1 MKELNQFAYLVMR
14 SLIHFMPLQSS
25 GTYYAAARLAGAT
38 PPPAH
43 VLSRSIGL
51 QVCLDLVQLYH
62 LMIELSKVV
71 LRC

>member
-1 MKELNQFAYLVMR
+1 
-14 SLIHFMPLQSS
+14 MPLQSS

-51 QVCLDLVQLYH
+51 QVGQNEVLLY
-62 LMIELSKVV
+62 LLITELSEVV
-71 LRC
+71 LTC